1 MRMIMRTCACR
12 LKRPAV
18 VAVAMTF
25 GLIVASPAFAQ
36 GAGRVGQLP
45 FSNIYQRPAVS
56 PYTMLG
62 TVNVNGSNGQPNTTQ
77 PINPLIYQQ
86 LIQPQIQQQQQQV
99 QQLRQNGQ
107 ISRLQNQVQ
116 QIQRSTT
123 SRQVNATIR
132 ATGHASTYLNTSHY
146 YQQRR

>member
-1 MRMIMRTCACR
+1 MQNLIQTHDLKWTRCA
-12 LKRPAV
+12 AIAATV
-18 VAVAMTF
+18 VLMCGA
-25 GLIVASPAFAQ
+25 ASPAFAQ
-36 GAGRVGQLP
+36 GPGRGQLP

-62 TVNVNGSNGQPNTTQ
+62 NTVNGNGQAVNQ
-77 PINPLIYQQ
+77 ANAINPLIYQQ

-123 SRQVNATIR
+123 SRQVSPTIR
-132 ATGHASTYLNTSHY
+132 ATGHASTYLNKSHFY
-146 YQQRR
+146 PRK